1 MKGIGIMC
9 EVVIGDEEQS
19 HVRIVNFTRTH
30 PDQNDYWDGN
40 WLSCKIQVSSG
51 RFWGEVD
58 ACLRSDE
65 FDSFLKQLLP
75 VYQSLGGKA
84 EYHSLEDW
92 MTIELVPFQ
101 FNEFYFAGFVCCGT

>member
-1 MKGIGIMC
+1 MC